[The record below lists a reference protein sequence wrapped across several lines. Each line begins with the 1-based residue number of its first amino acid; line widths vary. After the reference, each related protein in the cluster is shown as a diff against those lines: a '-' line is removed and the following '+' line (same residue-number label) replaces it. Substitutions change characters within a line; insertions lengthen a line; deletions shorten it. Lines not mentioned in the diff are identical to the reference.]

1 METQSKTMLR
11 IAGIVK
17 ESVCDGPGIRF
28 VVFVQGC
35 ARQCEGCH
43 NPHTHDPGGGYEIAI
58 AEILAMIDAN
68 PLLDGVT
75 FSGGEPFLQADALAE
90 LAMECHS
97 RGLSVM
103 TYTSYLYEDI
113 IADRENAAWQ
123 ALLCHTDILVD
134 GPYLREKVSPNI
146 PFRGSSNQRILELKS
161 M

>member
-1 METQSKTMLR
+1 MKSKTLR

-35 ARQCEGCH
+35 ARRCEGCH
-43 NPHTHDPGGGYEIAI
+43 NPHTHDSDGGTEIAI
-58 AEILAMIDAN
+58 DELLTMIDAN

-90 LAMECHS
+90 LAMECRI

-103 TYTSYLYEDI
+103 TYTGDLYEDI
-113 IADRENAAWQ
+113 IAERENIAWQ
-123 ALLCHTDILVD
+123 ELLRHTDVLVD
-134 GPYLREKVSPNI
+134 GPFLREKASPNM
-146 PFRGSSNQRILELKS
+146 PFRGSSNQRLLELKS
-161 M
+161 N